1 MSITVDYN
9 PPSDFSL
16 PSPPYYRPA
25 SSVTL
30 TCIARDGIGFIL
42 YQWRSTGNRSFVHGR
57 NGSSVSQ
64 KLLTAFDAGVHTC
77 TATDEWGNTAAIT
90 TEMSLFGN
98 PYTIFVHK
106 KFIPFHTYRYG
117 DLCRRKS
124 TRCQCISIQ
133 QHTLISARNEHLW
146 PGVQERVILLFI
158 KRN

>member
-1 MSITVDYN
+1 MSISVDYN

-57 NGSSVSQ
+57 NESSVSQ
-64 KLLTAFDAGVHTC
+64 KILTAFDAGVHTC

-98 PYTIFVHK
+98 LYTFSVHK
-106 KFIPFHTYRYG
+106 IMYTLSHTYRYG
-117 DLCRRKS
+117 DLCGGKS
-124 TRCQCISIQ
+124 THCQCISIQ
-133 QHTLISARNEHLW
+133 
-146 PGVQERVILLFI
+146 
-158 KRN
+158 